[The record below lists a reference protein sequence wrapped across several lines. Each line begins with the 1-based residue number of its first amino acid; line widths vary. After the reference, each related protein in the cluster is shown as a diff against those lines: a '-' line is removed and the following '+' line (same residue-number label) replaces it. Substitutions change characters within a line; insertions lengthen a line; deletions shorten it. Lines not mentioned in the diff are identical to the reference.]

1 MSFVLLPNL
10 KITAHVAGS
19 SGEAGFSEGYEFAES
34 WPNTLDTPDLSP
46 TGSFVTADLTEGFEF
61 AESWPNTLDTPDLS
75 PTASFLTADFTDGF
89 EDSEGW
95 FFDLP
100 NNSSVATF
108 EFSGW
113 PGTIENP
120 LTSSDFATYNNSL
133 TSSFEATGWDV

>member
-10 KITAHVAGS
+10 KITANVAGS
-19 SGEAGFSEGYEFAES
+19 SDLFAGQPDFS
-34 WPNTLDTPDLSP
+34 
-46 TGSFVTADLTEGFEF
+46 EGFEF
-61 AESWPNTLDTPDLS
+61 AENWPNTLDTPDLS
-75 PTASFLTADFTDGF
+75 PTASFVTADFTDGF